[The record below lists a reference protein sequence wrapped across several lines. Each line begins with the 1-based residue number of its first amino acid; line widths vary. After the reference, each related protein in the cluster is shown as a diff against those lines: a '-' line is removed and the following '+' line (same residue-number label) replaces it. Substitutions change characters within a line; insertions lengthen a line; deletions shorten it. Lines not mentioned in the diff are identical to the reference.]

1 MKTNA
6 STLPDAVQMPV
17 RDALKLNA
25 WAPVAVLAAV
35 AARLLLRD
43 PELTGAM
50 RVLVALLPLVPGL
63 LYLRSL
69 WRWIIGLDELQRR
82 LQFEAVSFA
91 SLTMLVLGL
100 TVDLLQQ
107 AGFAHRLHFGWEGYF
122 AFTFS
127 LYALGLA
134 RANRGFR

>member
-1 MKTNA
+1 
-6 STLPDAVQMPV
+6 MPV

-25 WAPVAVLAAV
+25 WAPVAVLAAF

-50 RVLVALLPLVPGL
+50 RVLVALLPLMPGL

-91 SLTMLVLGL
+91 SLSMLVLGL
-100 TVDLLQQ
+100 TVDLLKQ

-122 AFTFS
+122 AFTFL

-134 RANRGFR
+134 RANRGYR